1 MKRRRGYE
9 VYSLVLLTLM
19 GWIVPVVAPGAE
31 PAAEN
36 PAKKDAE
43 YRRLVL
49 GTWEDDY
56 EGKRTMTIREDG
68 TATMVVKLS
77 GLKAAL
83 YAKQLRFD
91 MVWSISNGRLKK
103 RTVGGEPSGRVKLI
117 LKMMGDQV
125 DEPILE
131 LTSERLLLLDQN
143 GKRKYNW
150 RRVHTG
156 DKAARQALLFLR
168 PEIPNRKAK
177 TANPYTRFLVPPRG

>member
-1 MKRRRGYE
+1 MKRIRGYGA
-9 VYSLVLLTLM
+9 YALVL
-19 GWIVPVVAPGAE
+19 VALVGSVGSVAIRGADQ
-31 PAAEN
+31 AVEN

-56 EGKRTMTIREDG
+56 EGKRTMTVREDG

-91 MVWSISNGRLKK
+91 MVWSIKNGRLKK

-131 LTSERLLLLDQN
+131 LTPERLLLLDQN
-143 GKRKYNW
+143 GKRKYDW

-156 DKAARQALLFLR
+156 DKAAASTARTDETGDLAQPRQLYFVINAD
-168 PEIPNRKAK
+168 N
-177 TANPYTRFLVPPRG
+177 NC